1 MADKKHFNNIKIA
14 RGTRAKWLAGA
25 KPSYGEMFYDKNTKG
40 VYIAIP
46 NADAKNGIE
55 LKRFGGFD
63 SVVLKGTIQA
73 TNFAHICEIA
83 EPGDAYIV
91 TGAIRV
97 EQPEVTF
104 DNAGNVIRNE
114 TSVRTYDNYFKNG
127 QVIIFTSED
136 VSNIPNSYIF
146 NESEIAAN
154 PEGAKGIITL
164 AGTAEAVDLEYD
176 PSLTEVASDKG
187 MGAGKAITDVQTALD
202 TLFNEKMEFIGSFNE
217 ITITA
222 TDDLVEADNYT
233 PATAADKVWAIIAKQ
248 KQLLMGQSIVY
259 SGPTSKITTVEG
271 DVTVRTNTMIVNN
284 AGTIYTVPLGAS
296 EARDIAYVP
305 ANELR
310 SDETVADFDT
320 FNSDGT
326 KVQLSHDQIA
336 TVQHAL
342 DYLHR
347 NKADLNANG
356 KVPLS
361 QIPSTIIG
369 ALQYVGTVTI
379 PDATTSIS
387 VADFARMMRSAKEGG
402 DSWETDTD
410 SKTGNKKANAY
421 ENLDSGDYVIISIPL
436 ATTAGEDFA
445 QTRQVSI
452 TTDAGV
458 ELFKI
463 SNGDHVIVN
472 SATEDGYTFDHI
484 DTSAAVDA
492 INEIIGSVEIVDKER
507 LTPDSFN
514 DDGQVTS
521 VSIQETQVTTDKAN
535 HTIRIEAPNAVL
547 ESKAIPAHNLSQA
560 GGNRSLVESD
570 LFVNDT
576 KHDSNYKTGDDKKHN
591 TEIIGKKK
599 DGTQVTVELPNKD
612 GMIQVVSEGDGTKDV
627 LPKFDEDG
635 ALIDSD
641 ISQTEDATTGN
652 KSLNLGKNFHI
663 NYEELAKLLKYL
675 RGEVLITRLFDHD
688 DENINSESQAARL
701 HDENTLVVLD
711 EDSAIDGGEW
721 D

>member
-1 MADKKHFNNIKIA
+1 MADTKHFNNIKIA

-46 NADAKNGIE
+46 NADAENRIE

-63 SVVLKGTIQA
+63 SVVLKGTIQSS
-73 TNFAHICEIA
+73 NFAHICEIA

-91 TGAIRV
+91 TGKIGV

-104 DNAGNVIRNE
+104 DNAGNVIRNA

-202 TLFNEKMEFIGSFNE
+202 TLFNEKMEYIGAFNE

-222 TDDLVEADNYT
+222 TDNLTEADNYT
-233 PATAADKVWAIIAKQ
+233 PATAADKAWAIIAKQ
-248 KQLLMGQSIVY
+248 KQLLMGQSLVY
-259 SGPTSKITTVEG
+259 SGPTSKITTVDG
-271 DVTVRTNTMIVNN
+271 DVTLRTNTMIVNN
-284 AGTIYTVPLGAS
+284 AGTIYTIPLGAS
-296 EARDIAYVP
+296 EARDIVYVP

-326 KVQLSHDQIA
+326 KVQLSHDKIA

-361 QIPSTIIG
+361 QIPSTMIG
-369 ALQYVGTVTI
+369 ALQYVGTVQI
-379 PDATTSIS
+379 GNDVTSLT
-387 VADFARMMRSAKEGG
+387 VAELAALMRTAKEGG

-436 ATTAGEDFA
+436 ATVDGEDHSLS
-445 QTRQVSI
+445 RQISI
-452 TTDAGV
+452 LDGKTEV
-458 ELFKI
+458 FKI

-472 SATEDGYTFDHI
+472 KADEDGYTFDHL

-492 INEIIGSVEIVDKER
+492 VNEIIGSVEIVDKER
-507 LTPDSFN
+507 LTPESFN
-514 DDGQVTS
+514 DDGTVTS
-521 VSIQETQVTTDKAN
+521 ATIQETQVTTDTAN
-535 HTIRIEAPNAVL
+535 HTIRIESPNAVL
-547 ESKAIPAHNLSQA
+547 ESKAVPAHNLAQS

-576 KHDSNYKTGDDKKHN
+576 KHNSNYKTGRNKTHN

-612 GMIQVVSEGDGTKDV
+612 GMIQVVGKGDGTKDV
-627 LPKFDEDG
+627 LPKFDKDG
-635 ALIDSD
+635 SLIDSEV
-641 ISQTEDATTGN
+641 SQTKDAFTGN
-652 KSLNLGKNFHI
+652 GTFHLGAIFDI
-663 NYEELAKLLKYL
+663 NYDELAKLLHYL
-675 RGEVLITRLFDHD
+675 RGGLEITRLFDHD
-688 DENINSESQAARL
+688 DANINSESQAART

>member
-1 MADKKHFNNIKIA
+1 MANTKHFNNIKIA
-14 RGTRAKWLAGA
+14 RGTRAKWLVGA
-25 KPSYGEMFYDKNTKG
+25 NPSYGEMFYDKNTKG

-46 NADAKNGIE
+46 NADAENGIE

-91 TGAIRV
+91 TGKINV

-104 DNAGNVIRNE
+104 DNAGNIIRNA

-146 NESEIAAN
+146 SESEIAAN

-187 MGAGKAITDVQTALD
+187 MGTGKAITDVQTAID
-202 TLFNEKMEFIGSFNE
+202 ALFNEKMEYIGSFNE
-217 ITITA
+217 VTITS
-222 TDDLVEADNYT
+222 TDDLTDADNYT
-233 PATAADKVWAIIAKQ
+233 PATAADKAWAIIAKQ

-259 SGPTSKITTVEG
+259 SGPTSKITTVDG
-271 DVTVRTNTMIVNN
+271 DVIIRTNTMIVNN
-284 AGTIYTVPLGAS
+284 AGVIYTIPLGAS
-296 EARDIAYVP
+296 EARDIAYAP
-305 ANELR
+305 ANELLT
-310 SDETVADFDT
+310 DESVPSFDT
-320 FNSDGT
+320 VSADGA
-326 KVQLSHDQIA
+326 KVTLTHDQIA

-347 NKADLNANG
+347 NKADLNSNG
-356 KVPLS
+356 KLPLS
-361 QIPSTIIG
+361 QMPSTMIG
-369 ALQYVGTVTI
+369 ALQYVGTV
-379 PDATTSIS
+379 SIS
-387 VADFARMMRSAKEGG
+387 DSVTTLTVAELAALMRTAKEGG

-410 SKTGNKKANAY
+410 DQIGNKKANAY

-436 ATTAGEDFA
+436 ATTDGEDFS
-445 QTRQVSI
+445 QTRQISVLDG
-452 TTDAGV
+452 TTEV
-458 ELFKI
+458 FKL

-472 SATEDGYTFDHI
+472 SATEDGYVFDHL

-492 INEIIGSVEIVDKER
+492 INGIVGSVEIVDKER
-507 LTPDSFN
+507 LTPESFN
-514 DDGQVTS
+514 DDGT
-521 VSIQETQVTTDKAN
+521 VSSATIQETQVTTDAAN
-535 HTIRIEAPNAVL
+535 HSIRVEAPNAVL
-547 ESKAIPAHNLSQA
+547 ESKAIPAHNLSQS

-570 LFVNDT
+570 LYVNDT
-576 KHDSNYKTGDDKKHN
+576 KHDSNYKTGDDKTHN
-591 TEIIGKKK
+591 TEIIGKKS

-612 GMIQVVSEGDGTKDV
+612 GMLQVIGEGDGTKDV
-627 LPKFDEDG
+627 LPKFDEEG
-635 ALIDSD
+635 ALIDSEV
-641 ISQTEDATTGN
+641 SQTNDATTGN
-652 KSLNLGKNFHI
+652 GTLHLGENFDI
-663 NYEELAKLLKYL
+663 NYDELAKLLQYL
-675 RGEVLITRLFDHD
+675 RGTVKITRLFDHD
-688 DENINSESQAARL
+688 DDTINSESQTART
-701 HDENTLVVLD
+701 HDENSLVVLD

-721 D
+721 E

>member
-1 MADKKHFNNIKIA
+1 MANTKHFNNIKIA

-25 KPSYGEMFYDKNTKG
+25 NPSYGEMFYDKNTKG

-46 NADAKNGIE
+46 NADAENGIE

-91 TGAIRV
+91 TGKINV
-97 EQPEVTF
+97 EQPEITF
-104 DNAGNVIRNE
+104 DNLGNVVRNT

-146 NESEIAAN
+146 SESEIEAN

-187 MGAGKAITDVQTALD
+187 MGTGKAITDVQTAID
-202 TLFNEKMEFIGSFNE
+202 ALFNEKMEYIGSFNE
-217 ITITA
+217 VTITS
-222 TDDLVEADNYT
+222 TDDLTDADNYT
-233 PATAADKVWAIIAKQ
+233 PATAADKAWAIIAKQ

-259 SGPTSKITTVEG
+259 SGPTSKISTVDG
-271 DVTVRTNTMIVNN
+271 DVTIRTNTMIVNN
-284 AGTIYTVPLGAS
+284 AGVIYTIPLGAS
-296 EARDIAYVP
+296 EASDIAYAP
-305 ANELR
+305 ANELLT
-310 SDETVADFDT
+310 DESVPSFDT
-320 FNSDGT
+320 VSADGT
-326 KVQLSHDQIA
+326 KVTLTHDQIA

-347 NKADLNANG
+347 NKADLNSNG
-356 KVPLS
+356 KLPLS
-361 QIPSTIIG
+361 QMPSTMIG
-369 ALQYVGTVTI
+369 ALQYVGTVSI
-379 PDATTSIS
+379 GDDVTSLT
-387 VADFARMMRSAKEGG
+387 VEELAALMRTAKEGG

-410 SKTGNKKANAY
+410 SQTGNKKANAY

-436 ATTAGEDFA
+436 ATTDGEDFT
-445 QTRQVSI
+445 QTRQISI
-452 TTDAGV
+452 LDGTTEV
-458 ELFKI
+458 FKL

-472 SATEDGYTFDHI
+472 SATEDGYVFDHL

-492 INEIIGSVEIVDKER
+492 INGIIGSVEIVDKER
-507 LTPDSFN
+507 VTPESFN
-514 DDGQVTS
+514 DDGTVTS
-521 VSIQETQVTTDKAN
+521 ATIQETQVTTDAAN
-535 HTIRIEAPNAVL
+535 HSIRVEAPNAVL
-547 ESKAIPAHNLSQA
+547 ESKVIPAHNLSQS

-570 LFVNDT
+570 LYVNDT
-576 KHDSNYKTGDDKKHN
+576 KHDSNYKTGDDKTHN
-591 TEIIGKKK
+591 TEIIGKKT

-612 GMIQVVSEGDGTKDV
+612 GMIQVIGEGDGTKDV
-627 LPKFDEDG
+627 LPKFDEEG
-635 ALIDSD
+635 ALIDSEV
-641 ISQTEDATTGN
+641 SQTNDATTGN
-652 KSLNLGKNFHI
+652 GTLHLGENFDI
-663 NYEELAKLLKYL
+663 NYDELAKLLQYL
-675 RGEVLITRLFDHD
+675 RGTVKITRLFDHD
-688 DENINSESQAARL
+688 DDTINSESQTART

-721 D
+721 E

>member
-1 MADKKHFNNIKIA
+1 MANTKHFNNIKIA

-46 NADAKNGIE
+46 NADAENGIE

-91 TGAIRV
+91 TGKINV

-104 DNAGNVIRNE
+104 DNAGNVVRNK

-146 NESEIAAN
+146 NDSEIAAN

-202 TLFNEKMEFIGSFNE
+202 TLFNEKMEYIGSFNE

-222 TDDLVEADNYT
+222 TDDLAEADNYT
-233 PATAADKVWAIIAKQ
+233 PATAADKAWAIVAKQ
-248 KQLLMGQSIVY
+248 KQLLMGQSLVY
-259 SGPTSKITTVEG
+259 SGPTSKITTVDG
-271 DVTVRTNTMIVNN
+271 DVTFRTNTMIVNN
-284 AGTIYTVPLGAS
+284 AGTIYTIPLGAS
-296 EARDIAYVP
+296 EARDIAYTPAGDLKTDESVP
-305 ANELR
+305 
-310 SDETVADFDT
+310 SFTT
-320 FNSDGT
+320 FQTDGT
-326 KVQLSHDQIA
+326 KVTLTEDQIA

-342 DYLHR
+342 DFLHQ
-347 NKADLNANG
+347 NKADLNSNG
-356 KVPLS
+356 KLPLS
-361 QIPSTIIG
+361 QMPSTMIG
-369 ALQYVGTVTI
+369 ALQYVGTVQI
-379 PDATTSIS
+379 GNDITSLT
-387 VADFARMMRSAKEGG
+387 VAELAALMRTAKEGG

-436 ATTAGEDFA
+436 ATVDGEDHPLS
-445 QTRQVSI
+445 RQISI
-452 TTDAGV
+452 LDGTTEV
-458 ELFKI
+458 FKI

-472 SATEDGYTFDHI
+472 KADEDGYTFDHL

-492 INEIIGSVEIVDKER
+492 VNEIIGSVEIVDKER
-507 LTPDSFN
+507 LTTESFN
-514 DDGQVTS
+514 NDGTVTS
-521 VSIQETQVTTDKAN
+521 ATIQETQVTTDTAN
-535 HTIRIEAPNAVL
+535 HTIRIESPNAVL
-547 ESKAIPAHNLSQA
+547 ESKAVPAHNLAQS

-576 KHDSNYKTGDDKKHN
+576 KHDSNYKTGDDKTHN
-591 TEIIGKKK
+591 TEIIGKKF

-612 GMIQVVSEGDGTKDV
+612 GMIQVIGEGDGTKDV

-635 ALIDSD
+635 ALIDSEV
-641 ISQTEDATTGN
+641 SQTNDATTRKGT
-652 KSLNLGKNFHI
+652 LHLGKNFDI
-663 NYEELAKLLKYL
+663 NYDELAKLLQYL
-675 RGEVLITRLFDHD
+675 RGAVKITRLFDHD
-688 DENINSESQAARL
+688 DDNINSESQTART

>member
-1 MADKKHFNNIKIA
+1 MADTKHFNNIKIA

-46 NADAKNGIE
+46 NADAENGIE

-91 TGAIRV
+91 TGKINV

-104 DNAGNVIRNE
+104 DNAGNVIRNV

-146 NESEIAAN
+146 NDSEIAAN
-154 PEGAKGIITL
+154 PEGAKGIVTL

-202 TLFNEKMEFIGSFNE
+202 TLFNEKMEYIGSFNE

-222 TDDLVEADNYT
+222 TDDLAEADNYT
-233 PATAADKVWAIIAKQ
+233 PATAADKAWAIIAKQ
-248 KQLLMGQSIVY
+248 KQLLMGQSLVY
-259 SGPTSKITTVEG
+259 SGPTSKITTVDG
-271 DVTVRTNTMIVNN
+271 DVTLRTNTMIVNN
-284 AGTIYTVPLGAS
+284 AGIIYTIPLGAS
-296 EARDIAYVP
+296 EARDIAFTPAGDLKTDESVP
-305 ANELR
+305 AFT
-310 SDETVADFDT
+310 TVQA
-320 FNSDGT
+320 DGT
-326 KVQLSHDQIA
+326 KVTLTEDQIA

-342 DYLHR
+342 DFLHQ
-347 NKADLNANG
+347 NKADLNSNG
-356 KVPLS
+356 KLPLS
-361 QIPSTIIG
+361 QMPSTMIG
-369 ALQYVGTVTI
+369 ALQYVGTVQIGNDVTTLTASEL
-379 PDATTSIS
+379 ATL
-387 VADFARMMRSAKEGG
+387 MRTAKEGG

-421 ENLDSGDYVIISIPL
+421 ENLDSGDYVIISIQL

-472 SATEDGYTFDHI
+472 KADEDGYTFDHL

-492 INEIIGSVEIVDKER
+492 INEIIGSVEIVDQER
-507 LTPDSFN
+507 VVTKGFSA
-514 DDGQVTS
+514 DGTKVTEE
-521 VSIQETQVTTDKAN
+521 IQETKVTTSPAD
-535 HTIRIEAPNAVL
+535 HTIRVESPNGVL
-547 ESKAIPAHNLSQA
+547 EHSDIAAHNIPQA
-560 GGNRSLVESD
+560 GGSRSLVASD
-570 LFVNDT
+570 LSINDVQ
-576 KHDSNYKTGDDKKHN
+576 HDSNYHKGDDKTHN
-591 TEIIGKKK
+591 TELIGKKK
-599 DGTQVTVELPNKD
+599 DGTQVTVEFPNKD
-612 GMIQVVSEGDGTKDV
+612 GMIQVVGEGDGTKDV
-627 LPKFDEDG
+627 LPKFDENG
-635 ALIDSD
+635 ALIDSEV
-641 ISQTEDATTGN
+641 SQTNDATTGN
-652 KSLNLGKNFHI
+652 GTLHLGENFDI
-663 NYEELAKLLKYL
+663 NYDELAKLLQYL
-675 RGEVLITRLFDHD
+675 RGELKITRLFDHD
-688 DENINSESQAARL
+688 DANINSESQAART

-721 D
+721 E